1 MLKLFRVLRLSRIIA
16 YMNST
21 DDVKL
26 SLRLFKLCF
35 FLVLYI
41 HCTAC
46 VLYYFT
52 RIEDNEEN
60 IWIPS

>member
-1 MLKLFRVLRLSRIIA
+1 MLKLFRILRLSRIIS

-35 FLVLYI
+35 FLLLYI

-46 VLYYFT
+46 LLFLISSYGH
-52 RIEDNEEN
+52 EDETNLD
-60 IWIPS
+60 